1 MAKKASSSMDACSA
15 DDAPFPVM
23 SARRPYPI
31 PLAVS
36 FPFSDPSADGDAHT
50 CSLPHPTP
58 DSNAL
63 PGGSPW
69 SPAARRVQTHHP
81 EQPET
86 TGPCCPV
93 GEGVATKLVCSPVEP
108 LLALGTTVGV
118 TLYDARA
125 LEALASFSDGWVTS
139 MAFSPDGSLLALG
152 LMDGR
157 VPDMGHPRAKGDPNY
172 RSRNGPPDQGVAF
185 SPDGRRLA
193 SEQGRVVQIW
203 DLSTGQEQQL
213 MRYHSTLMSLRFLP
227 PGDRVIAGTFDGGL
241 VVWRVE
247 DGSLLADLTQGSD
260 PITSMEVSRDGSLII
275 FNTENKA
282 RIIRGSDF
290 SKVEEYAMEP
300 YGDVTYLSMD
310 PKGQYI
316 AVVSKERMQVWD
328 VGKKKRIS
336 SPVFPAQIG
345 DPCFGPEGEFLAL
358 GLGNGEIVVM
368 ETNYWGAHKTQGPVG
383 PISVLT
389 FSPDGR
395 FIGVGTMAGNAQL
408 WQIDKGLPLR
418 FPRVHQE
425 GAVWDMAFSP
435 DGRRFLSA
443 SQKPAVQAW
452 STETGEPLDS
462 LDLSDMVA
470 NSIAISRDNRYLAI
484 AQSNGEVQVLEASDW
499 RRTVYSY
506 RHQLGALNLT
516 FSPTEP
522 HLLASCG
529 NDGQVLL
536 ADVERQ
542 QVIQSFQHHAPV
554 YRVAFSP
561 DGQTLA
567 TGLEDGSIYI
577 WQIGEERPVVAFLAH
592 TFTVTGLAFG
602 PDGRFLA
609 SASPGEQVVRLWDIS
624 SPRQASL
631 GTLLVARGCYTAYPD
646 TGAPDAGL

>member
-1 MAKKASSSMDACSA
+1 
-15 DDAPFPVM
+15 
-23 SARRPYPI
+23 
-31 PLAVS
+31 
-36 FPFSDPSADGDAHT
+36 
-50 CSLPHPTP
+50 
-58 DSNAL
+58 
-63 PGGSPW
+63 
-69 SPAARRVQTHHP
+69 
-81 EQPET
+81 
-86 TGPCCPV
+86 
-93 GEGVATKLVCSPVEP
+93 
-108 LLALGTTVGV
+108 
-118 TLYDARA
+118 
-125 LEALASFSDGWVTS
+125 
-139 MAFSPDGSLLALG
+139 
-152 LMDGR
+152 
-157 VPDMGHPRAKGDPNY
+157 
-172 RSRNGPPDQGVAF
+172 
-185 SPDGRRLA
+185 
-193 SEQGRVVQIW
+193 
-203 DLSTGQEQQL
+203 
-213 MRYHSTLMSLRFLP
+213 
-227 PGDRVIAGTFDGGL
+227 
-241 VVWRVE
+241 
-247 DGSLLADLTQGSD
+247 
-260 PITSMEVSRDGSLII
+260 MEVSRDGSLII

-282 RIIRGSDF
+282 RAIRGSDF

-395 FIGVGTMAGNAQL
+395 FIGVGTMAGNVQL

-418 FPRVHQE
+418 LPKVHQE
-425 GAVWDMAFSP
+425 GAVWDIAFSP

-470 NSIAISRDNRYLAI
+470 NSVAISRDNRYLAI

-499 RRTVYSY
+499 RRTVYNY

-516 FSPTEP
+516 FSPADP
-522 HLLASCG
+522 NLLASCG
-529 NDGQVLL
+529 NDGLALL
-536 ADVERQ
+536 ADVERR

-567 TGLEDGSIYI
+567 TGLGDGSIYI
-577 WQIGEERPVVAFLAH
+577 WRIGEERPVAAFFAH

-609 SASPGEQVVRLWDIS
+609 SASPGEQVVRFWDVSFPSANQHGVLYVAQPVIRPVQTLEHPTLIYDLAF
-624 SPRQASL
+624 SPD
-631 GTLLVARGCYTAYPD
+631 GTLLA
-646 TGAPDAGL
+646 TGLDVGTIWVWAVP